1 MFPQAV
7 YFLTRTMY
15 FTLKIEEREWHKL
28 NNPSTR
34 SPSTAQ
40 QTPVSEAIKVS
51 PTTWRCMRIMNMQKE
66 IHPMVLSS
74 LEGIIDQVRTA
85 VLWIELVIM
94 HEVEK

>member
-1 MFPQAV
+1 
-7 YFLTRTMY
+7 MY

-34 SPSTAQ
+34 SPSSSQ
-40 QTPVSEAIKVS
+40 QTQAPVNEAIKVS

-74 LEGIIDQVRTA
+74 LEGIIDQVCIFS
-85 VLWIELVIM
+85 IEFNII
-94 HEVEK
+94 H